1 MICYIGKSGESP
13 SSFLL
18 GALKVPWPE
27 LGTQQESPVCVL
39 THYRFMATG
48 AVIGW
53 RRRTLQDSFMSF
65 LDNRIEGHS
74 GQDIGQVTQ
83 SEPPLLTICREE
95 TCSLQKILYIS
106 CVLPHSV
113 FQD

>member
-1 MICYIGKSGESP
+1 MRADSLQIHGNWGCDRLEKG
-13 SSFLL
+13 
-18 GALKVPWPE
+18 
-27 LGTQQESPVCVL
+27 
-39 THYRFMATG
+39 
-48 AVIGW
+48 
-53 RRRTLQDSFMSF
+53 RTLQDSFMSF